1 MVNIEKRIVPLSNRR
16 AIYSGINQKRTLT
29 VHQTGNTAKGA
40 NADMHA
46 WLQHRGYAR
55 ASWHIQSDDHRI
67 IQSFPFSAQT
77 WHAGDGRGNG
87 NLHSISWEICINRDG
102 DYLKSLQVAAEGI
115 AQVLKDERLTV
126 NDLRQHHDW
135 SRKNCPAQIRAGK
148 DGVNWNKFK
157 QMVQKAYDGGTVSKP
172 VKPSVS
178 ARPDANL
185 SFDQVVD
192 KTIAGEYGSQPH
204 RENNIRTRTNFS
216 YEEIQ
221 EGVNRKLRGTPSK
234 PSKVNF
240 DTIVNNVID
249 GTYGNGQARFDKIK
263 SLDHDPAKVQAEVN
277 KRLLGKVPSKPKPKP
292 APVKPKWTTE
302 KVAQEIAK
310 GIGGWGNGQTRINH
324 IKKAGLNPTTVQ
336 NRVNEILGHKS
347 KPKKSAAQVADEIYR
362 GRGNWGTGN
371 TRKNRLR
378 NAGYNPDEVQRL
390 VNQKFR

>member
-16 AIYSGINQKRTLT
+16 AIYSGINQRRTLT

-178 ARPDANL
+178 DRPDANL
-185 SFDQVVD
+185 TFNQVVD
-192 KTIAGEYGSQPH
+192 KTIAGDYGSQPH

-221 EGVNRKLRGTPSK
+221 EGVNRKLRATPSK
-234 PSKVNF
+234 PSKMNF
-240 DTIVNNVID
+240 DTVVNNVID
-249 GTYGNGQARFDKIK
+249 GAYGNGQARFDKIK
-263 SLDHDPAKVQAEVN
+263 SLGHDPAKVQAEVN
-277 KRLLGKVPSKPKPKP
+277 KRLLGKAPSKPKPK
-292 APVKPKWTTE
+292 AKPKGRKLHLPAT
-302 KVAQEIAK
+302 AK
-310 GIGGWGNGQTRINH
+310 TWRIYNVNGPYTARNAIHQLTPSAFGGITYDILEDKGNH
-324 IKKAGLNPTTVQ
+324 IYIINTGVKG
-336 NRVNEILGHKS
+336 RVAIY
-347 KPKKSAAQVADEIYR
+347 AAPS
-362 GRGNWGTGN
+362 TGARI
-371 TRKNRLR
+371 T
-378 NAGYNPDEVQRL
+378 
-390 VNQKFR
+390 